1 MKKNK
6 KDKKIKIDDISK
18 DIIAALKKEI
28 DSDAATGAYGTFL
41 GYEEEHTKYST
52 SFRLCLT
59 AAATR

>member
-28 DSDAATGAYGTFL
+28 DSDAATGAYGTF
-41 GYEEEHTKYST
+41 
-52 SFRLCLT
+52 FRLRGGTHKILLQAFGCV
-59 AAATR
+59 

>member
-41 GYEEEHTKYST
+41 GYEEEHTKY
-52 SFRLCLT
+52 FYKLFGCV
-59 AAATR
+59 

>member
-41 GYEEEHTKYST
+41 GY
-52 SFRLCLT
+52 
-59 AAATR
+59 

>member
-28 DSDAATGAYGTFL
+28 DSDAATGA
-41 GYEEEHTKYST
+41 
-52 SFRLCLT
+52 T
-59 AAATR
+59 ALF